1 MEQVSEYYSELSGEA
16 KARYE
21 SKVRNS
27 GITVDPYAIRDD
39 CWVKEMDVANIPEV
53 KWSDMFMYLICT
65 PSPYTREEMKVIPSE
80 VREISFAHHKSTDQ
94 NAVSSGHGN
103 TQAPHC
109 VNAPSEADLD
119 TFFKTINGA
128 KHKPGILKVVPPYAD
143 QFVPLSFTS
152 LLPPL
157 LTDLYEPEYLQMDYL
172 SLLQKCEDI
181 VKTLKVSNKQ
191 IQHLESYTKGQAV
204 NKMWSSLYKFTNAVS
219 KPYKADLLPRSIYVL
234 NTCYKVGM

>member
-1 MEQVSEYYSELSGEA
+1 MHV
-16 KARYE
+16 
-21 SKVRNS
+21 
-27 GITVDPYAIRDD
+27 GICV
-39 CWVKEMDVANIPEV
+39 CVCENV
-53 KWSDMFMYLICT
+53 ICT
-65 PSPYTREEMKVIPSE
+65 GM
-80 VREISFAHHKSTDQ
+80 
-94 NAVSSGHGN
+94 SGHGN

-181 VKTLKVSNKQ
+181 VKTLKVR
-191 IQHLESYTKGQAV
+191 IIMHT
-204 NKMWSSLYKFTNAVS
+204 
-219 KPYKADLLPRSIYVL
+219 
-234 NTCYKVGM
+234 